1 MDSNAIFHNKSIK
14 RYFRSQVYR
23 CLTLC
28 KLYPDSN
35 MIGGSITIKNI
46 VGEKVSSL

>member
-1 MDSNAIFHNKSIK
+1 M
-14 RYFRSQVYR
+14 Y

-46 VGEKVSSL
+46 VGEKVSSLWKINIKYLK